1 MGQGVEGGN
10 QLWKTCN
17 LNILRPANWNTL
29 FEGGCKGG
37 RGPGGGA
44 FLFFGKSRL
53 GQWFEGKGGRG
64 RLFLS

>member
-1 MGQGVEGGN
+1 MENMQFEYFAS
-10 QLWKTCN
+10 
-17 LNILRPANWNTL
+17 ANWNTL

-53 GQWFEGKGGRG
+53 GEWFEGGCK
-64 RLFLS
+64 